1 MVICIIP
8 WYLAVGVMALTI
20 IFAWWATKPKKY
32 EYDLTQITEVDEL
45 LLRLDELN
53 GGLYETTP
61 IVFISIDVVAKLLI
75 ANYNYNGLKKNYPK
89 LKITVV

>member
-61 IVFISIDVVAKLLI
+61 IVFISIDVVAKLLSS
-75 ANYNYNGLKKNYPK
+75 NCSYNNMKNSYPK
-89 LKITVV
+89 LQIKIT